1 MGGLVAGGAVGTTVG
16 ATTGGALG
24 FGTYTKRAEIKAGI
38 EKAKEVAVYLAAR
51 AYAKAK
57 NLKKQVF
64 VRIGSIRDMVEKKVG
79 GSQVSTPTSSSAP
92 ILSSS
97 SARPPPRNTEAGR
110 PARQY
115 AA

>member
-1 MGGLVAGGAVGTTVG
+1 MGGLVAGGAMGTTVG
-16 ATTGGALG
+16 ATTGGAVG
-24 FGTYTKRAEIKAGI
+24 FGAYTKRAEIKAGI

-51 AYAKAK
+51 AFTKAK

-64 VRIGSIRDMVEKKVG
+64 LRICSIRDMVEKKLG
-79 GSQVSTPTSSSAP
+79 GSQASTQTSSSAP
-92 ILSSS
+92 IPSSS
-97 SARPPPRNTEAGR
+97 SARPPPHNIEAGR

>member
-1 MGGLVAGGAVGTTVG
+1 MGTTVG
-16 ATTGGALG
+16 ATTGGAAG

-57 NLKKQVF
+57 NLKKQVL

-79 GSQVSTPTSSSAP
+79 GLQASMPTSSSAP
-92 ILSSS
+92 IPSSS
-97 SARPPPRNTEAGR
+97 SARPPPHNTEAGM
-110 PARQY
+110 PARKY